1 MKLWQKEA
9 TATHEAVEQ
18 FTVGRDRE
26 MDLRLAPFDIL
37 GSLAHIKMLSEVGL
51 LDSAEQDILATEL
64 RRLYSLAVNDKFEIT
79 EGVEDVHS
87 QVEFLLTETL
97 GDMGKRIHSA
107 RSRNDQ
113 VLVDLKLFFRAEI
126 RSITEGVSELFDTL
140 MALSEKHKNVL
151 MPGYTHLQVAMPS
164 SFGLWFGAYA
174 ETLTDDLQLW
184 QAVFKIANQNPLGSA
199 AGYGSSLPISRQ
211 RTTELLGFDDLNYNV
226 VAAQIGRGKTEQ
238 FVAFGLAAFGATL
251 SKLSMDI
258 CLFINQNFDFVG
270 LPPTLTTGS
279 SIMPHKKNPDVFEL
293 IRARANRLQSLPS
306 EVALLT
312 SNLPSGYHRDFQM
325 LKEVIFPALDE
336 VKNLIAM
343 TEFMVKNLIIKKGI
357 LNDKK
362 YQYLFSVEEVN
373 RLVTNGVPFRDA
385 YKIVGDSIENG
396 TFAPDKKVKHTHEG
410 SIGNLSNAKIKAKK
424 ARILRGYNFEKMD
437 VAITN
442 LVVKN

>member
-1 MKLWQKEA
+1 MKLWQKET

-51 LDSAEQDILATEL
+51 LDTAEHDILAAEL
-64 RRLYSLAVNDKFEIT
+64 RRLYGVAMREKFEIRG
-79 EGVEDVHS
+79 GVEDVHS
-87 QVEFLLTETL
+87 QVEFMLTEKL

-113 VLVDLKLFFRAEI
+113 VLVDLKLCFRSEI
-126 RSITEGVSELFDTL
+126 REITERVLALFDTL
-140 MALSEKHKNVL
+140 MDLSEQNKDVL

-184 QAVFKIANQNPLGSA
+184 QAIFKISNQNPLGSA
-199 AGYGSSLPISRQ
+199 AGYGSSLPINRR

-226 VAAQIGRGKTEQ
+226 VAAQIGRGKMEQ

-258 CLFINQNFDFVG
+258 CLFINQNFDFIA

-336 VKNLIAM
+336 VKNLMAM
-343 TEFMVKNLIIKKGI
+343 TEFMIKNLIIKKDI
-357 LNDKK
+357 LLDEK
-362 YQYLFSVEEVN
+362 YRYLFSVEEVN

-396 TFAPDKKVKHTHEG
+396 TFSPDKNVVHTHEG
-410 SIGNLSNAKIKAKK
+410 SIGNLCNAEIQAKK
-424 ARILRGYNFEKMD
+424 ARILRGYDFEKMD
-437 VAITN
+437 KAIEN
-442 LVVKN
+442 LVK